1 MIVGAVS
8 VQGEEWKRKDAVF
21 RGMSATAIPSAA
33 GVRHTQLGEI
43 VLMQR
48 KMVLQA
54 ETCTN
59 RIPYKVPEEPSQ
71 LKMKR
76 RAMLTAV
83 PTPVDSGGKLQ
94 GVEERVDDGF
104 ELIQHKVLK

>member
-1 MIVGAVS
+1 M
-8 VQGEEWKRKDAVF
+8 
-21 RGMSATAIPSAA
+21 
-33 GVRHTQLGEI
+33 
-43 VLMQR
+43 
-48 KMVLQA
+48 
-54 ETCTN
+54 
-59 RIPYKVPEEPSQ
+59 
-71 LKMKR
+71 KMKR

>member
-1 MIVGAVS
+1 MMPRLLKGNTANAWH
-8 VQGEEWKRKDAVF
+8 G
-21 RGMSATAIPSAA
+21 TAIPSAA

-59 RIPYKVPEEPSQ
+59 RIPYKVP
-71 LKMKR
+71 
-76 RAMLTAV
+76 
-83 PTPVDSGGKLQ
+83 
-94 GVEERVDDGF
+94 
-104 ELIQHKVLK
+104 

>member
-43 VLMQR
+43 VIMQR
-48 KMVLQA
+48 RMVLQA

-59 RIPYKVPEEPSQ
+59 RIPYKVP
-71 LKMKR
+71 
-76 RAMLTAV
+76 
-83 PTPVDSGGKLQ
+83 
-94 GVEERVDDGF
+94 
-104 ELIQHKVLK
+104 